1 MNALQLENIKM
12 QFNQKVLFENLDLT
26 IEKGTINT
34 IMGES
39 GSGKSTLLNIIG
51 LLLKPTTGTINILDH
66 QNVKSNT
73 RQAMLI
79 LRNDI
84 SYIFQN
90 YALIDDETVYQNIEL
105 GLKYTKEN
113 HQEKIESI
121 LKKLHLEDL
130 KEEKISFLSGWEQQR
145 VAFARAFVKP
155 SEIILCDEP
164 TGNLDLKNKKIIL
177 DLLKQL
183 NEDGKT
189 IIIVTHD
196 KDVESIAHHK
206 YHLDNKTVIEKWKNR
221 YANVPVFG
229 IKILYN

>member
-84 SYIFQN
+84 GYIFQN

-113 HQEKIESI
+113 HQKKIESI
-121 LKKLHLEDL
+121 LKQLHLEEL
-130 KEEKISFLSGWEQQR
+130 KNEKVSSLSGGEQQR

-164 TGNLDLKNKKIIL
+164 TGNLDSKNKMIIL

-183 NEDGKT
+183 NKNGKT

-196 KDVESIAHHK
+196 QDVESIAHHK
-206 YHLDNKTVIEKWKNR
+206 YRLINKSISELN
-221 YANVPVFG
+221 
-229 IKILYN
+229 I

>member
-1 MNALQLENIKM
+1 MNALKLEDIKM
-12 QFNQKVLFENLDLT
+12 QFNQKVLFENLDLA

-51 LLLKPTTGTINILDH
+51 LLLKPTTGAINILDY
-66 QNVKSNT
+66 
-73 RQAMLI
+73 QAMLI
-79 LRNDI
+79 LRNKI

-105 GLKYTKEN
+105 GLKYTKGN
-113 HQEKIESI
+113 HHKKIESI
-121 LKKLHLEDL
+121 LKQLHLEEL
-130 KEEKISFLSGWEQQR
+130 KNEKVSSLSGGEQQR

-164 TGNLDLKNKKIIL
+164 TGNLDSKNKMIIL

-183 NEDGKT
+183 NENGKT

-196 KDVESIAHHK
+196 QAVESIAHHK
-206 YHLDNKTVIEKWKNR
+206 YRLADKNI
-221 YANVPVFG
+221 NQ
-229 IKILYN
+229 IST

>member
-1 MNALQLENIKM
+1 MNALKLEDIKM
-12 QFNQKVLFENLDLT
+12 QFNQKVLFENLDLA

-51 LLLKPTTGTINILDH
+51 LLLKPTTGAINILDYH
-66 QNVKSNT
+66 HVNPNT
-73 RQAMLI
+73 RQATLI
-79 LRNDI
+79 LRNKI

-105 GLKYTKEN
+105 GLKYTKGN
-113 HQEKIESI
+113 HHKKIESI
-121 LKKLHLEDL
+121 LKQLHLEEL
-130 KEEKISFLSGWEQQR
+130 KNEKVSSLSGGEQQR

-164 TGNLDLKNKKIIL
+164 TGNLDSKNKMIIL

-196 KDVESIAHHK
+196 QDVESIAHHK
-206 YHLDNKTVIEKWKNR
+206 YRLADKNI
-221 YANVPVFG
+221 NQ
-229 IKILYN
+229 IST

>member
-1 MNALQLENIKM
+1 MNALKLEDIKM
-12 QFNQKVLFENLDLT
+12 QFNQKVLFENLDLA

-51 LLLKPTTGTINILDH
+51 LLLKPTTGAINILDY
-66 QNVKSNT
+66 QNVKPNT

-105 GLKYTKEN
+105 GLKYTKGN
-113 HQEKIESI
+113 HHKKIESI
-121 LKKLHLEDL
+121 LKQLHLEEL
-130 KEEKISFLSGWEQQR
+130 KNEKVSSLSG
-145 VAFARAFVKP
+145 
-155 SEIILCDEP
+155 
-164 TGNLDLKNKKIIL
+164 GNLDSKNKMIIL

-183 NEDGKT
+183 NENGKT

-196 KDVESIAHHK
+196 QAVESIAHHK
-206 YHLDNKTVIEKWKNR
+206 YRLADKNINQIS
-221 YANVPVFG
+221 A
-229 IKILYN
+229 

>member
-51 LLLKPTTGTINILDH
+51 LLLKTTTGTINILDH
-66 QNVKSNT
+66 QNVKSNP

-113 HQEKIESI
+113 HQKKIESI
-121 LKKLHLEDL
+121 LKQLHLEEL
-130 KEEKISFLSGWEQQR
+130 KNEKVSSLSGGEQQR

-164 TGNLDLKNKKIIL
+164 TGNLDSKNKMIIL

-183 NEDGKT
+183 NKNGKT

-196 KDVESIAHHK
+196 QDVESIAHHK
-206 YHLDNKTVIEKWKNR
+206 YRLINKSISELN
-221 YANVPVFG
+221 
-229 IKILYN
+229 I

>member
-113 HQEKIESI
+113 HQEKIEFI

-130 KEEKISFLSGWEQQR
+130 KEEKISFLSGGEQQR

-206 YHLDNKTVIEKWKNR
+206 YHLDNKTVIEK
-221 YANVPVFG
+221 
-229 IKILYN
+229 

>member
-1 MNALQLENIKM
+1 MNALKLEDIKM
-12 QFNQKVLFENLDLT
+12 QFNQKVLFENLDLA

-51 LLLKPTTGTINILDH
+51 LLLKPTTGAINILDY
-66 QNVKSNT
+66 QNVNPNT

-79 LRNDI
+79 LRNKI

-105 GLKYTKEN
+105 GLKYTKGN
-113 HQEKIESI
+113 HHEKIESI
-121 LKKLHLEDL
+121 LKQLHLEEL
-130 KEEKISFLSGWEQQR
+130 KNEKVSSLSGGEQQR

-164 TGNLDLKNKKIIL
+164 TGNLDSKNKMIIL

-183 NEDGKT
+183 NENGKT

-196 KDVESIAHHK
+196 QAVESIAHHK
-206 YHLDNKTVIEKWKNR
+206 YRLADKNINQIS
-221 YANVPVFG
+221 A
-229 IKILYN
+229 

>member
-1 MNALQLENIKM
+1 
-12 QFNQKVLFENLDLT
+12 
-26 IEKGTINT
+26 
-34 IMGES
+34 MGES

-51 LLLKPTTGTINILDH
+51 LLLKPTTGAINILDY
-66 QNVKSNT
+66 QNVNPNT

-79 LRNDI
+79 LRNEI

-105 GLKYTKEN
+105 GLKYTKGN
-113 HQEKIESI
+113 HHKKIESI
-121 LKKLHLEDL
+121 LKQLHLEEL
-130 KEEKISFLSGWEQQR
+130 KNEKVSSLSGGEQQR

-164 TGNLDLKNKKIIL
+164 TGNLDSKNKMIIL

-183 NEDGKT
+183 NENGKT

-196 KDVESIAHHK
+196 QAVESIAHHK
-206 YHLDNKTVIEKWKNR
+206 YRLSDKNINQIS
-221 YANVPVFG
+221 A
-229 IKILYN
+229 

>member
-130 KEEKISFLSGWEQQR
+130 KEEKISFLSGGEQQR

-206 YHLDNKTVIEKWKNR
+206 YHLDNKTVIEK
-221 YANVPVFG
+221 
-229 IKILYN
+229 

>member
-1 MNALQLENIKM
+1 MNALKLEDIKM
-12 QFNQKVLFENLDLT
+12 QFNQKVLFENLDLA

-51 LLLKPTTGTINILDH
+51 LLLKPTTGAINILDY
-66 QNVKSNT
+66 QNVNPNT

-79 LRNDI
+79 LRNKI

-105 GLKYTKEN
+105 GLKYTKGN
-113 HQEKIESI
+113 HHKKIESI
-121 LKKLHLEDL
+121 LKQLHLEEL
-130 KEEKISFLSGWEQQR
+130 KNEKVSSLSGGEQQR

-164 TGNLDLKNKKIIL
+164 TGNLDSKNKMIIL

-196 KDVESIAHHK
+196 QAVESIAHHK
-206 YHLDNKTVIEKWKNR
+206 YRLADKN
-221 YANVPVFG
+221 
-229 IKILYN
+229 ISQIST

>member
-1 MNALQLENIKM
+1 MNALKLEDIKM
-12 QFNQKVLFENLDLT
+12 QFNQKVLFENLDLA

-51 LLLKPTTGTINILDH
+51 LLLKPTTGAINILDY
-66 QNVKSNT
+66 QNVKPNT

-90 YALIDDETVYQNIEL
+90 YALIEDETVYQNIEL
-105 GLKYTKEN
+105 GLKYTKGN
-113 HQEKIESI
+113 HHKKIESI
-121 LKKLHLEDL
+121 LKQLHLEEL
-130 KEEKISFLSGWEQQR
+130 KNEKVSSLSGGEQQR

-164 TGNLDLKNKKIIL
+164 TGNLDSKNKMIIL

-183 NEDGKT
+183 NENGKT

-196 KDVESIAHHK
+196 QAVESIAHHK
-206 YHLDNKTVIEKWKNR
+206 YRLADKNINQIS
-221 YANVPVFG
+221 A
-229 IKILYN
+229 

>member
-1 MNALQLENIKM
+1 MNALKLEDIKM
-12 QFNQKVLFENLDLT
+12 QFNQKVLFENLDLA

-51 LLLKPTTGTINILDH
+51 LLLKPTTGAINILDY
-66 QNVKSNT
+66 QNVNPNT

-79 LRNDI
+79 LRNEI

-105 GLKYTKEN
+105 GLKYTKGN
-113 HQEKIESI
+113 HHKKIESI
-121 LKKLHLEDL
+121 LKQLHLEEL
-130 KEEKISFLSGWEQQR
+130 KNEKVSSLSGGEQQR

-155 SEIILCDEP
+155 SEIILCDGP
-164 TGNLDLKNKKIIL
+164 TGNLDSKNKMIIL

-183 NEDGKT
+183 NENGKT

-196 KDVESIAHHK
+196 QAVESIAHHK
-206 YHLDNKTVIEKWKNR
+206 YRLADKNINQIS
-221 YANVPVFG
+221 A
-229 IKILYN
+229 

>member
-51 LLLKPTTGTINILDH
+51 LLLKTTTGTINILDH
-66 QNVKSNT
+66 QNAKSNT

-113 HQEKIESI
+113 HQKKIESI
-121 LKKLHLEDL
+121 LKQLHLEEL
-130 KEEKISFLSGWEQQR
+130 KNEKVSSLSGGEQQR

-164 TGNLDLKNKKIIL
+164 TGNLDSKNKMIIL

-196 KDVESIAHHK
+196 QDVESIAHHK
-206 YHLDNKTVIEKWKNR
+206 YRLADKNI
-221 YANVPVFG
+221 NQ
-229 IKILYN
+229 IST

>member
-1 MNALQLENIKM
+1 MNALKLEDIKM
-12 QFNQKVLFENLDLT
+12 QFNQKVLFENLDLA

-51 LLLKPTTGTINILDH
+51 LLLKPSAGAINILDY
-66 QNVKSNT
+66 QNVNPNT

-79 LRNDI
+79 LRNEI

-105 GLKYTKEN
+105 GLKYTKGN
-113 HQEKIESI
+113 HHKKIESI
-121 LKKLHLEDL
+121 LKQLHLEEL
-130 KEEKISFLSGWEQQR
+130 KNEKVSSLSGGEQQR

-164 TGNLDLKNKKIIL
+164 TGNLDSKNKMIIL

-196 KDVESIAHHK
+196 QDVESIAHHK
-206 YHLDNKTVIEKWKNR
+206 YRLADKNI
-221 YANVPVFG
+221 NQ
-229 IKILYN
+229 IST

>member
-1 MNALQLENIKM
+1 MNALELEDIKM
-12 QFNQKVLFENLDLT
+12 QFNQKVLFENLDLA

-51 LLLKPTTGTINILDH
+51 LLLKPTAGAINILDY
-66 QNVKSNT
+66 QNVKPNT

-105 GLKYTKEN
+105 GLKYTKGN
-113 HQEKIESI
+113 HHKKIESI
-121 LKKLHLEDL
+121 LKQLHLEEL
-130 KEEKISFLSGWEQQR
+130 KNEKVSSLSGGEQQR

-164 TGNLDLKNKKIIL
+164 TGNLDSKNKMIIL
-177 DLLKQL
+177 DLLK
-183 NEDGKT
+183 
-189 IIIVTHD
+189 
-196 KDVESIAHHK
+196 
-206 YHLDNKTVIEKWKNR
+206 
-221 YANVPVFG
+221 
-229 IKILYN
+229 LYMSF